1 MKGGSQR
8 SIFWKEKGK
17 VRNEFVCASFSVFV
31 RESVCGCERAC
42 VCVCVWECKCV
53 KQREIVCV
61 GACGM
66 GGEEKTKGHKLSNC
80 LKGGSS
86 QWSR

>member
-42 VCVCVWECKCV
+42 VCVCVCGSVSVSNRERLCVWVRVEWEV
-53 KQREIVCV
+53 KRKQ
-61 GACGM
+61 
-66 GGEEKTKGHKLSNC
+66 KDTNC
-80 LKGGSS
+80 
-86 QWSR
+86 RTA